1 MDFERKYDD
10 ALNRINILLNDNYTP
25 KNLKKYIEGY
35 KLEQSIDVRN
45 KKKLEESFLI
55 QSNNNNSYMFDEKR
69 KKKVTL
75 TEIREHEQRFDR
87 IKAQNIINNEIKR
100 KKMKQQENEYLNKME
115 KEFNSKRYSPSKT
128 DDDKKTSIINNI
140 KRREFSKIA
149 NKINIEKVKERNK
162 KRTLDLDVNNLNSKS
177 NQELRNKK
185 IKSSSSEISQRD
197 RLDNLKYK
205 KMIISNSKN
214 KIRNRSAK
222 TRTKPKEIERDNR
235 YNIDRRIPLEI
246 RPDYLRQ
253 KDKIFNT
260 PTQKIYQK
268 QFKSNS
274 KDKYLNHLNELK
286 LKADNYEIQAKRE
299 EQLMKLRNANNFEY
313 DTANKVSSLLYDSIS
328 TKFALLNQIQRDIN
342 KK

>member
-1 MDFERKYDD
+1 MDFEQKYDD
-10 ALNRINILLNDNYTP
+10 ALYRINILLNDNYTP

-45 KKKLEESFLI
+45 KKKLEESFLN
-55 QSNNNNSYMFDEKR
+55 QSYNNNSYMFDEKR
-69 KKKVTL
+69 KKQVTL

-115 KEFNSKRYSPSKT
+115 REYNTKRYSPLKT
-128 DDDKKTSIINNI
+128 DNDKKSNIINNI

-149 NKINIEKVKERNK
+149 NKINIEKLKERNK

-185 IKSSSSEISQRD
+185 MKSSSSELKRD
-197 RLDNLKYK
+197 RFDNIKYK
-205 KMIISNSKN
+205 KMIMSNSKN
-214 KIRNRSAK
+214 KIRNSSVK
-222 TRTKPKEIERDNR
+222 TRTKPNEIERENR
-235 YNIDRRIPLEI
+235 YNIDRRVPLEI

-286 LKADNYEIQAKRE
+286 LKAENYETQAKRE
-299 EQLMKLRNANNFEY
+299 EQLIELTNANNFEH

>member
-1 MDFERKYDD
+1 
-10 ALNRINILLNDNYTP
+10 
-25 KNLKKYIEGY
+25 
-35 KLEQSIDVRN
+35 
-45 KKKLEESFLI
+45 
-55 QSNNNNSYMFDEKR
+55 MFDEKR
-69 KKKVTL
+69 KKQVTL

-100 KKMKQQENEYLNKME
+100 KKMKKQENEYLNKME
-115 KEFNSKRYSPSKT
+115 REYNTKRYSPLKT
-128 DDDKKTSIINNI
+128 DNDKKSNIINNI

-149 NKINIEKVKERNK
+149 NKINIEELKERNK

-185 IKSSSSEISQRD
+185 MKSSSSEIKRD
-197 RLDNLKYK
+197 RYDNIKNK
-205 KMIISNSKN
+205 KMSMSNSKK
-214 KIRNRSAK
+214 KIRNSSVK
-222 TRTKPKEIERDNR
+222 TRTKPNEIERDNR
-235 YNIDRRIPLEI
+235 YNIDKRVPLEI

-286 LKADNYEIQAKRE
+286 LKAKNYETQAKRE

>member
-1 MDFERKYDD
+1 MDFEQKYDD
-10 ALNRINILLNDNYTP
+10 ALYRINILLNDNYTP

-45 KKKLEESFLI
+45 KKKLEESFLN
-55 QSNNNNSYMFDEKR
+55 QSYNNNSYMFDEKR

-115 KEFNSKRYSPSKT
+115 REYNTKRYSPLNT
-128 DDDKKTSIINNI
+128 DNDKKSNIINNI

-149 NKINIEKVKERNK
+149 NKINIEKLKERNK

-185 IKSSSSEISQRD
+185 MKSSSSEIKRD
-197 RLDNLKYK
+197 RFDNIKYK
-205 KMIISNSKN
+205 KMIMSNSKN
-214 KIRNRSAK
+214 KIRNSSVK
-222 TRTKPKEIERDNR
+222 TRTKPNEIERENR
-235 YNIDRRIPLEI
+235 YNIDRRVPLEI

-286 LKADNYEIQAKRE
+286 LKAENYETQAKRE

>member
-1 MDFERKYDD
+1 MDFEQKYDD
-10 ALNRINILLNDNYTP
+10 ALYRINILLNDNYTP

-45 KKKLEESFLI
+45 KKKLEESFLN
-55 QSNNNNSYMFDEKR
+55 QSYNNNSYMFDEKR
-69 KKKVTL
+69 KKQVTL

-115 KEFNSKRYSPSKT
+115 REYNTKRYSPLKT
-128 DDDKKTSIINNI
+128 DNDKKSNIINNI

-149 NKINIEKVKERNK
+149 NKINIEKLKERNK

-185 IKSSSSEISQRD
+185 MKSSSSELKRD
-197 RLDNLKYK
+197 RFDNIKYK
-205 KMIISNSKN
+205 KMIMSNSKN
-214 KIRNRSAK
+214 KIRNSSVK
-222 TRTKPKEIERDNR
+222 TRTKPNEIERENR

-286 LKADNYEIQAKRE
+286 LKAENYETQAKRE

>member
-1 MDFERKYDD
+1 MDFEQKYDD
-10 ALNRINILLNDNYTP
+10 ALYRINILLNDNYTP

-45 KKKLEESFLI
+45 KKKLEESFLN
-55 QSNNNNSYMFDEKR
+55 QSYNNNSYMFDEKR
-69 KKKVTL
+69 KKQVTL

-115 KEFNSKRYSPSKT
+115 REYNTKRYSPLNT
-128 DDDKKTSIINNI
+128 DNDKKSNIINNI

-149 NKINIEKVKERNK
+149 NKINIEKLKERNK

-185 IKSSSSEISQRD
+185 MKSSSSELKRD
-197 RLDNLKYK
+197 RFDNIKYK
-205 KMIISNSKN
+205 KMIMSNSKN
-214 KIRNRSAK
+214 KIRNSSVK
-222 TRTKPKEIERDNR
+222 TRTKPNEIERENR
-235 YNIDRRIPLEI
+235 YNIDRRVPLEI

-286 LKADNYEIQAKRE
+286 LKAENYETQAKRE